1 MAGFKGL
8 WAMKDGYDNGKSHY
22 TAWRKSPSPT
32 TSSIVWFDMSMAPGN
47 PSPQYYAATPLTAT
61 VLARSTDGGLNHGPN
76 VSPDLK
82 YLRQFLLTCQVGMA
96 GQMPLQF
103 LLADYLMFYSFIDTG
118 VGDVQT
124 TVNTNTL
131 TRYTSGEGV
140 QMIPVTVAPCGGT
153 SPTFVVSYT
162 NSSGVSGRTSQPCV
176 LPALGTYNGSVMA
189 STNGAAATTG
199 LFIGLQAGDT
209 GVRSVESVTF
219 TSGTDVGL
227 IAIVL
232 VKPLTYGV
240 MIDRTAPVEVLT
252 LEHTATLPRIYD
264 DAYINFFT
272 RTNGTIGGQSF
283 FGEITTVWG

>member
-8 WAMKDGYDNGKSHY
+8 WDLKQGFDSGKSHY
-22 TAWRKSPSPT
+22 TAWRKRPSPT
-32 TSSIVWFDMSMAPGN
+32 TSSVVWFDMSMAPGN

-76 VSPDLK
+76 VSPDQK

-103 LLADYLMFYSFIDTG
+103 MIADYLMFYSFIDTG
-118 VGDVQT
+118 TNDVQT
-124 TVNTNTL
+124 MVNTNVL
-131 TRYTSGEGV
+131 TRYTDGAGV

-162 NSSGVSGRTSQPCV
+162 NSSGVSGRTSQTCT
-176 LPALGTYNGSVMA
+176 LSNICTYNGGVYA
-189 STNGAAATTG
+189 STTGVAATTG
-199 LFIGLQAGDT
+199 LYIGLQDGDS
-209 GVRSVESVTF
+209 GVRSIESVQF

-227 IAIVL
+227 MAIVL

-240 MIDRTAPVEVLT
+240 MIDRTAPTEILT
-252 LEHTATLPRIYD
+252 LEHTANLPRIYD

-272 RTNGTIGGQSF
+272 QTNGTIGGQSF
-283 FGEITTVWG
+283 FGEITTVWN